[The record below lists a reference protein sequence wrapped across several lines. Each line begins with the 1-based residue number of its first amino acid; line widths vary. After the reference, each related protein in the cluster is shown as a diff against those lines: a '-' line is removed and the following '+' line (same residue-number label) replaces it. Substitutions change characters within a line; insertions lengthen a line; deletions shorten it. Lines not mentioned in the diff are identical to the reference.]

1 MDSAIDNLVKDC
13 KDIFGENLICI
24 LLIGSVQKEDSTPFS
39 DIDLI
44 AIIKTFQVDQ
54 MRRLRQ
60 LIRNS
65 EKILDFSFLCRDEIS
80 TNPNE
85 FRIGTHG
92 CYQLEL
98 ILKKAKCLYG
108 KNILLDT
115 DSPSNECLRRSILD
129 KIIQYTWWARR
140 MFVESNR
147 ERSLE
152 NNYQLNSRLIKM
164 ISDFIYLSGTLNIH
178 LAADKVV
185 EIFLNDNPT
194 LLSNKEANAL
204 IDISKKELA
213 KQNTSN
219 MSDEYFEVRFSIV
232 NKLHKAALELF
243 KPAT

>member
-1 MDSAIDNLVKDC
+1 MDKLLNNLVKDC
-13 KDIFGENLICI
+13 ETVFGENLICI
-24 LLIGSVQKEDSTPFS
+24 LLIGSIQKEDATPFS

-44 AIIKTFQVDQ
+44 AIIEAFKVDQ
-54 MRRLRQ
+54 MKKLRQ

-65 EKILDFSFLCRDEIS
+65 EKILDFSILCRDEIS
-80 TNPNE
+80 KNPNE
-85 FRIGTHG
+85 FRVGTHG

-108 KNILLDT
+108 KNILLDIS
-115 DSPSNECLRRSILD
+115 SPSNEHLRQSILD

-140 MFVESNR
+140 MFIESNR

-164 ISDFIYLSGTLNIH
+164 VSDFIYLSETSSIH
-178 LAADKVV
+178 LTADKAVK
-185 EIFLNDNPT
+185 IFLNNNHA
-194 LLSNKEANAL
+194 LLSDKEVKML

-219 MSDEYFEVRFSIV
+219 MSEEYFEARLSII
-232 NKLHKAALELF
+232 NKLHKTALGLF

>member
-1 MDSAIDNLVKDC
+1 MDRILDNLIKDC
-13 KDIFGENLICI
+13 KMIFGGNLICI
-24 LLIGSVQKEDSTPFS
+24 LLIGSIQKEDTTPFS

-44 AIIKTFQVDQ
+44 AIIETFQVDQ
-54 MRRLRQ
+54 MKKLRH

-65 EKILDFSFLCRDEIS
+65 EKILDFSFLCKDEIS
-80 TNPNE
+80 KNPNE
-85 FRIGTHG
+85 FRVGTHG

-108 KNILLDT
+108 KNILLDIG
-115 DSPSNECLRRSILD
+115 DPSDECLRRSILD

-164 ISDFIYLSGTLNIH
+164 ISDFVYLSGISSMH
-178 LAADKVV
+178 LTADKAVK
-185 EIFLNDNPT
+185 IFLNDNT
-194 LLSNKEANAL
+194 ALLSDKEAKAL

-213 KQNTSN
+213 RQNTSN
-219 MSDEYFEVRFSIV
+219 MSDEYLEIRFSII
-232 NKLHKAALELF
+232 NKLHKAALALF
-243 KPAT
+243 EPAA